1 MTETSRRQQ
10 HRDDRDRVDLAEPG
24 SRGERLRRGQGSR
37 LLWDKLERLPLL
49 IEPDPAAFLE
59 CELAHSVTPAGN
71 RSITPL
77 SMSVPAGALQR
88 RPLPV
93 PTRPSLIA
101 LPGAGKSFEAF

>member
-59 CELAHSVTPAGN
+59 CELAHTVTPASN
-71 RSITPL
+71 RSSTPL
-77 SMSVPAGALQR
+77 SKSVPAGALQLR
-88 RPLPV
+88 LLPV
-93 PTRPSLIA
+93 ATGPSVIA
-101 LPGAGKSFEAF
+101 LLGASKSSEAF